1 MWCLESMTAF
11 TISIFQFVLLCYW
24 LLPKILQIF
33 PCSCMH
39 LNASNMIRGV
49 FSTAWKVSKYGVVSG
64 PYFTPFELYLF
75 VFSPNAGKYGPEK
88 TPYCVT
94 FHAVQ
99 RCIQKC
105 ITIFCKNSRQLK
117 VWGQWKVGIHNKYR
131 IDKYS
136 PPWWNPP
143 WRGEEADLTKKF
155 ETVHQQKKLLGP
167 ILLRS
172 IRTNRSF

>member
-24 LLPKILQIF
+24 LLPKILQSF
-33 PCSCMH
+33 PCGCMH

-117 VWGQWKVGIHNKYR
+117 VWCQWKVGIHNKYR

-136 PPWWNPP
+136 PLMKPT
-143 WRGEEADLTKKF
+143 LT
-155 ETVHQQKKLLGP
+155 
-167 ILLRS
+167 
-172 IRTNRSF
+172 